1 MLACTRMLCSSTPG
15 LGVEGNQR
23 LTIASVPGSTRAGAA
38 RTHAVRAC
46 TVGLPTLGR
55 KNSSK

>member
-1 MLACTRMLCSSTPG
+1 MPACTRMLCSSTPG

-23 LTIASVPGSTRAGAA
+23 LTIANVPGSMCTGAA
-38 RTHAVRAC
+38 RTHAVRTC
-46 TVGLPTLGR
+46 TVGLPTPGR